1 MLRFDKATH
10 SLLLFNQVRND
21 IIVKYVN
28 DTLIDLRKTNIK
40 NGIIQSK
47 NRKKIANIVENNQQK
62 GKACPSDLACIAE
75 SLTICI

>member
-28 DTLIDLRKTNIK
+28 DTLIDF
-40 NGIIQSK
+40 
-47 NRKKIANIVENNQQK
+47 KK
-62 GKACPSDLACIAE
+62 D
-75 SLTICI
+75 